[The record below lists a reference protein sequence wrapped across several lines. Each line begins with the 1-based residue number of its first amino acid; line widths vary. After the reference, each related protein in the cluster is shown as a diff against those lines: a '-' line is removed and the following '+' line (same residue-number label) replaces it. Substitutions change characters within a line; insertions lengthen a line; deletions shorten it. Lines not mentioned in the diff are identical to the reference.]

1 MSNIQDQL
9 PGENAAARPAL
20 PGMFD
25 LDNGKKKRMRGPS
38 QLVMLLIVGGV
49 SAAALMAMRQLGLR
63 SGMNVAGA
71 NEALGLKMVSVDSEK
86 AKTYQRIMEDLYRVQ
101 KPLDVALGEFVKSP
115 FVLTPAVGAIATE
128 DPTKTDFTTI
138 LAEREKAAKM
148 ARVQAELAKLV
159 VQSVLGGRSPVARIN
174 GETVRVGDTVGEIF
188 TVVSIEG
195 LTVKV
200 ETEGKEYELKFDQ
213 INGSGTKKK

>member
-71 NEALGLKMVSVDSEK
+71 NEALGLKMVNVDSEK

-115 FVLTPAVGAIATE
+115 FVLEQAVGKIALE
-128 DPTKTDFTTI
+128 DPKADFSNI

-148 ARVQAELAKLV
+148 ARIQAELAKLV

-200 ETEGKEYELKFDQ
+200 ETEGKEYDLQFDQ
-213 INGSGTKKK
+213 VNGSGPKKK